1 MSPGQDP
8 SSPPKKQLLRKLL
21 SAKCRARRP
30 RSRRCLLKHCEKVFR
45 PRRPLARYCGA
56 ACCVAAR
63 QWRAWKVQQR
73 YRNSP
78 NGKQKRQ
85 AQCHR
90 NRERRKARGHARKI
104 ASSGPARVIP
114 VGFFSCDRPGCYE
127 IFQRTTRSPRQRF
140 CSLSCRH
147 ALEREQNLWR
157 GDRVVRWK
165 IS

>member
-85 AQCHR
+85 AQCRR

-114 VGFFSCDRPGCYE
+114 VGFFSATARAAMNSSSAPRGRPAKG
-127 IFQRTTRSPRQRF
+127 FAPSPAATPWSGF
-140 CSLSCRH
+140 
-147 ALEREQNLWR
+147 
-157 GDRVVRWK
+157 
-165 IS
+165 